1 MWCIRALLFTIRTCF
16 PQEYSLACPSIITQC
31 WSLSP
36 VVYYVNQNLYP
47 LQSYYPTLHS
57 RRCDQVGFISPLC
70 SIITQAILV
79 IRTVSP
85 FIVSHA
91 HKGRVQY
98 CCSCSNVYVFSQSQI
113 VSAIRGLLYEAEVW
127 FHVKMCRAQT
137 SGEYIWFGCNCKTFH
152 VCCMYT
158 VVGGYSWGASECSSC
173 YIYLQKI
180 GWMEQLFICSDWCC
194 DCTEAWVLPF
204 LMCGGDSIGSV
215 CLSLSARGLPA
226 SSTAV
231 CALSFILLF

>member
-1 MWCIRALLFTIRTCF
+1 MSIRICI
-16 PQEYSLACPSIITQC
+16 
-31 WSLSP
+31 
-36 VVYYVNQNLYP
+36 LY
-47 LQSYYPTLHS
+47 SYYPTLRS
-57 RRCDQVGFISPLC
+57 RRCDQVGFASPLC

-98 CCSCSNVYVFSQSQI
+98 CCSCSNVYVFSQSQV

-137 SGEYIWFGCNCKTFH
+137 FGEYIWFGCNCKTFH

-158 VVGGYSWGASECSSC
+158 VVGGYSRGTSECSSC
-173 YIYLQKI
+173 YIYIYKKLD
-180 GWMEQLFICSDWCC
+180 GWSSYLYVAIDVVIVRRHGFFLFSCVGVTQL
-194 DCTEAWVLPF
+194 
-204 LMCGGDSIGSV
+204 
-215 CLSLSARGLPA
+215 
-226 SSTAV
+226 
-231 CALSFILLF
+231 ALSVWVCRHGGCQPRALQFVLCHSYFCSNIHSHKSIMCYLVMGLHINHSWAQTADRVELSKL